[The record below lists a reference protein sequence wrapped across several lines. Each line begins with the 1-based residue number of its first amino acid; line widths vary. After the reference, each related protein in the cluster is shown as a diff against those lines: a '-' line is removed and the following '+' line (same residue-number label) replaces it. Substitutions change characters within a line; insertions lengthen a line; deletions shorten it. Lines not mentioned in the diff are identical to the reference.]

1 MAFFD
6 DLTKALTEAVD
17 TTVKGAEKL
26 GGQAKL
32 KYQIMTQKK
41 ELEKLYASIGKM
53 NYEAFKAG
61 TDNSENLTEAYAKV
75 ENLLAA
81 IAALEADAAK
91 AANCKICPECGE
103 KLSKE
108 TIFCHKC
115 GTQQEIDE

>member
-41 ELEKLYASIGKM
+41 ELEKLYASIGK
-53 NYEAFKAG
+53 
-61 TDNSENLTEAYAKV
+61 
-75 ENLLAA
+75 
-81 IAALEADAAK
+81 
-91 AANCKICPECGE
+91 
-103 KLSKE
+103 
-108 TIFCHKC
+108 
-115 GTQQEIDE
+115 

>member
-1 MAFFD
+1 MAFLD
-6 DLTKALTEAVD
+6 DLTKALAGAVN

-41 ELEKLYASIGKM
+41 ALEKVYTSIGKM
-53 NYEAFKAG
+53 NYEAARGG
-61 TDNSENLTEAYAKV
+61 TDNSEKLTEAYLKV
-75 ENLLAA
+75 DELLAM
-81 IAALEADAAK
+81 IAALEADEAR
-91 AANCKICPECGE
+91 AANCKICPGCGE

-115 GTQQEIDE
+115 GTKQDIAE